1 MSLLVCRFSHVLFIF
16 LSFLL
21 CPTFSSIYH
30 SNVQLS
36 PRPVKK
42 FSCLVKV
49 PFSWT
54 DTRWSHNNTF
64 TCLYFSCQ
72 TINFFA
78 ISNLKPQFCLI
89 VALNYEN
96 ISYWNTKLLSTLPT
110 HLPYSMNPWN
120 LNSIN
125 VLLSCLTD
133 KHYTICKNM
142 HTKLHL
148 GEWRSRDF
156 LPEGTS
162 NSWLTTGITR
172 IFL

>member
-30 SNVQLS
+30 KNVQLS
-36 PRPVKK
+36 PCPVKK
-42 FSCLVKV
+42 SSCLVKV